1 MTVFVADDVLVDA
14 QQRAERLPLG
24 PAERRRWQEVAAY
37 RVARSSDP
45 KPERAAVLRDLLGL
59 PGADDRQ
66 VLDAAG
72 RLLSDAVTAGTAT
85 GGAGSPGLAGQVYA
99 LCLR

>member
-1 MTVFVADDVLVDA
+1 MTVFVTDAVLVDA

-45 KPERAAVLRDLLGL
+45 NPERAAVLRDLLAL
-59 PGADDRQ
+59 PAADDRQ

-85 GGAGSPGLAGQVYA
+85 NDRNRVT
-99 LCLR
+99 R